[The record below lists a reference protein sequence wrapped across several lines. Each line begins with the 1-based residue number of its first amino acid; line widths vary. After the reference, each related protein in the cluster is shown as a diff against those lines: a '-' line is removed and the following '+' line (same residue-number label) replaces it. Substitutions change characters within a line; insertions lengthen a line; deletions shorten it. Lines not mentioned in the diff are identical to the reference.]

1 MRWSI
6 RAPREMGFFG
16 TLIFLAT
23 IVGVCFAVGHFL
35 HRYRELEAELLRTRR
50 QRSEVIDFLNH
61 FSRSV
66 ATVAE
71 IDHAMQLVAHYLA
84 DVLGAES
91 LGIYTVDPNPADADE
106 KRLRGAAVAGMF
118 PLFHGESEIV
128 LAKVKYRLEHLKHEF
143 VTFGDGILGRVAAT
157 DSSVLV
163 RDAATYG
170 VPEEI
175 PPRVHTLMAVPMRVE
190 NQLHGVV
197 CAVNCREEARVFEEE
212 DLQMLETLS
221 YQAALA
227 SNLVNVYSERSKQER
242 ILQELH
248 FGREIQRSLLPAQ
261 VPEWGSYDFTA
272 FGKPALEVAGDY
284 YDFVEIDENRLMI
297 VVADATGKGVPACM
311 LMAMCR
317 SFVRSLVER
326 YAGLEHFLKELNLR
340 LFRGTDAANFLTM
353 GLVVIDKKTHVCE
366 YGCAGHPP
374 LLIRTALDKT
384 LEIKPEGPAL
394 GLLPN
399 EFGVHFDT
407 LTFLFNP
414 GTSLLLFTDGITEA
428 LNRDGTEFGQERL
441 KAIWDASATAAPEEM
456 SQNIVDG
463 VKDFV
468 GDTPQSDDQTMV
480 IVSLAA
486 EEPTDA

>member
-1 MRWSI
+1 MS
-6 RAPREMGFFG
+6 FFY
-16 TLIFLAT
+16 TLIFLAV
-23 IVGVCFAVGHFL
+23 IIGACVAVGRFL
-35 HRYRELEAELLRTRR
+35 YSYRELEEELQRTRR

-71 IDHAMQLVAHYLA
+71 MDHAMQLVAHYLA

-91 LGIYTVDPNPADADE
+91 LGIYTVDSDPTDGE
-106 KRLRGAAVAGMF
+106 KKLRGTAVAGMF

-143 VTFGDGILGRVAAT
+143 VTFGDGILGRVAAN

-163 RDAATYG
+163 RDAATYP

-175 PPRVHTLMAVPMRVE
+175 PPRVHTLMAVPMRVDD
-190 NQLHGVV
+190 QFHGVV
-197 CAVNCREEARVFEEE
+197 CAVNCREETRVFGEE

-227 SNLVNVYSERSKQER
+227 SNLVAVYSERSKQER
-242 ILQELH
+242 ILQELQ
-248 FGREIQRSLLPAQ
+248 FGREIQQSLLPAQ
-261 VPEWGSYDFTA
+261 LPEWGSYEFTA
-272 FGKPALEVAGDY
+272 FGRPALEVAGDY
-284 YDFVEIDENRLMI
+284 YDFVEVDENRLMI
-297 VVADATGKGVPACM
+297 VVGDATGKGVPACM

-326 YAGLEHFLKELNLR
+326 YAGLEQFLKEINLR

-353 GLVVIDKKTHVCE
+353 GLLVIDKKTHVCE
-366 YGCAGHPP
+366 YGCAGHTP
-374 LLIRTALDKT
+374 LLLRNSFGKT

-399 EFGVHFDT
+399 ELGVHFDT
-407 LTFLFNP
+407 LTFCFNP

-428 LNRDGTEFGQERL
+428 LNRNGEEFGQERL
-441 KAIWDASATAAPEEM
+441 TKIWEASEPASPEEV
-456 SQNIVDG
+456 SGTIVSR
-463 VKDFV
+463 VKEFA

-480 IVSLAA
+480 IVSLPALD
-486 EEPTDA
+486 PGDD

>member
-1 MRWSI
+1 
-6 RAPREMGFFG
+6 MGFFG
-16 TLIFLAT
+16 TLIFLAV
-23 IVGVCFAVGHFL
+23 IIGACFAVGHFL
-35 HRYRELEAELLRTRR
+35 YRYRALEEELLRTRR

-91 LGIYTVDPNPADADE
+91 LGIYIVDAATTDLKDGE
-106 KRLRGAAVAGMF
+106 RRLRGAAVAGMF

-128 LAKVKYRLEHLKHEF
+128 LAKVRYRLEHLKHEF
-143 VTFGDGILGRVAAT
+143 VTFGDGILGRVAANDT
-157 DSSVLV
+157 SVLV
-163 RDAATYG
+163 RDASIY
-170 VPEEI
+170 PIREEI

-227 SNLVNVYSERSKQER
+227 SNLVAVYSERSKQER

-261 VPEWGSYDFTA
+261 IPEWGDYGFTA
-272 FGKPALEVAGDY
+272 FGRPALEVAGDY
-284 YDFVEIDENRLMI
+284 YDFIEVDENRLMI

-326 YAGLEHFLKELNLR
+326 YAGLEQFLKELNLR

-366 YGCAGHPP
+366 YGCAGHTP
-374 LLIRTALDKT
+374 LLIRNSFGKT

-407 LTFLFNP
+407 LTFCFDP
-414 GTSLLLFTDGITEA
+414 GTTLLLFTDGITEA
-428 LNRDGTEFGQERL
+428 LNRDGIEFGQERL
-441 KAIWDASATAAPEEM
+441 REVWNASGNATPEER
-456 SQNIVDG
+456 SEAIVG
-463 VKDFV
+463 RVKEFV

-486 EEPTDA
+486 EKREGD